1 MCQRRGEELNTQHRH
16 ILVCKCT
23 SKSAENWGT
32 SWEWPMHAYTHLQ
45 LANLQQTRTFKACAT
60 WGIENCKERRH
71 AMTCSN
77 TKNTWWSR
85 VHYWQPLTH
94 DARHKVTTRSRVMIY
109 PRQITLMEFMT
120 SYFAT
125 MYAECR
131 MLNHKK
137 HKMSILNYVTV
148 CTGQR
153 IQAPLVILPDAPTTH
168 IVDTAAWMHSA
179 WQKRPLGIES
189 DGTQQELHKLC
200 PPMIHMI
207 SPAQC

>member
-94 DARHKVTTRSRVMIY
+94 DARHKVPTRSRFMIY

-125 MYAECR
+125 MYAECG

-137 HKMSILNYVTV
+137 HKWASWTMS
-148 CTGQR
+148 QR
-153 IQAPLVILPDAPTTH
+153 ALV
-168 IVDTAAWMHSA
+168 SA
-179 WQKRPLGIES
+179 YKHHWWSCLTRPQHTLL
-189 DGTQQELHKLC
+189 TQQHECIAHDKSD
-200 PPMIHMI
+200 HW
-207 SPAQC
+207 A